1 MKPIKIADGI
11 DWVGAL
17 DPQLRVFDIIM
28 KAEHGTTY
36 NSYLVRGNEKTA
48 LIDAVKENYT
58 EQFLDNI
65 ASLVDTNNLDYIVVN
80 HTEPDHTG
88 SLEKLLEVAP
98 NAQVVISKTCGHF
111 LGNILNRD
119 IAPMKM
125 GDGDSIDLG
134 GKHLDF
140 IHAPFLHWPDT
151 MFTYLREDNIL
162 FSCDVFGSHYCDDRL
177 FNDCIDDFN
186 DAFGYYY
193 NTIMRPFKE
202 HILSAVHKLS
212 DLDIS
217 MICPSHGPVLREN
230 ARYYIDMYES
240 WSQPPDTSYG
250 KNLLVLYT
258 SIYGNTAK
266 IAAGIADGAKIEG
279 INVALFDIIDLDM
292 DVALDMIEDADA
304 MVVGSPTINGDAVEP
319 VWKLLSGLATIN
331 LKGKV
336 GAAFGSYGWS
346 GEAPVM
352 IAERLKSL
360 KLKVNEPPLKFVLVP
375 VDDDLAE
382 CREFGKRIA
391 QSIV

>member
-36 NSYLVRGNEKTA
+36 NSYIVRGNEKTA

-58 EQFLDNI
+58 EQFLDNV

-80 HTEPDHTG
+80 HTEPDHSG
-88 SLEKLLEVAP
+88 SLERLLEVAP
-98 NAQVVISKTCGHF
+98 NARVVISKTCGHF
-111 LGNILNRD
+111 LSNILNRD

-177 FNDCIDDFN
+177 FNDCIEDFN

-202 HILSAVHKLS
+202 HVLSAVHKLS

-279 INVALFDIIDLDM
+279 INVGLFDILDLEM

-304 MVVGSPTINGDAVEP
+304 VVVGSPTINGDAVEP

-360 KLKVNEPPLKFVLVP
+360 KLKINEPPLKFVLVP
-375 VDDDLAE
+375 VDDDMAE